1 MEIDDINKELEEL
14 FKDPILKITDEEKAL
29 FTLPEV
35 LKAKKERK
43 EADYVAQRIICEN
56 FADYESG
63 FKQVHKDL
71 REGKRMLKRYTG
83 ESAIQAGKYYVLNG
97 VVVYLDQL
105 IEMRKENRTGGHLD
119 GRTRLIYEN
128 GTESD
133 IKFRTLGKSIQIDGF
148 IITESTETDE
158 VALEVRFN
166 NIESSDIADG
176 YIYVLSSL
184 STDPQIQGQKDLYKI
199 GFSTTRVEERIK
211 NCEYEPTYLMD
222 QVKIVSVWKTFNMKT
237 NVFENIIHQ
246 FFKSVQFKVK
256 VRDIAGNESIPQE
269 WFVVPLGII
278 ERVVEMIIDGSVV
291 DYRYNPTM
299 QVLEKVEKEKRTA
312 SDKVDTTGWSILTL
326 RIKQIYFDLILKG
339 EKTVE
344 YRDMKQSQIGK
355 YTWVEQDTG
364 TRYLRKF
371 DALRLFVRNTA
382 GGGDRMLVEVIDTQY
397 NPDSRQVEYLL
408 GKVLEVDIKS
418 NLHK

>member
-184 STDPQIQGQKDLYKI
+184 STDPHIQGQKDLYKI

-222 QVKIVSVWKTFNMKT
+222 QVKIVSVWKTFNLQT

>member
-43 EADYVAQRIICEN
+43 EADYVAQRVVCEN

-148 IITESTETDE
+148 IITESTDTNEA
-158 VALEVRFN
+158 ALEVRFN
-166 NIESSDIADG
+166 NIDSSDIADG

>member
-83 ESAIQAGKYYVLNG
+83 ESAIQAGQYYLLNG

-148 IITESTETDE
+148 IITESTDTNEA
-158 VALEVRFN
+158 ALEVRFN
-166 NIESSDIADG
+166 NIDSSDIPDG

-222 QVKIVSVWKTFNMKT
+222 KVKIVSVWKTFNMKT

-246 FFKSVQFKVK
+246 FFKSVQFKIK
-256 VRDIAGNESIPQE
+256 VRDISGNETIPQE

-312 SDKVDTTGWSILTL
+312 SEKVDTTGWSILTL

-355 YTWVEQDTG
+355 YTWIEQDTG

-371 DALRLFVRNTA
+371 DALRLFVGNTA

>member
-83 ESAIQAGKYYVLNG
+83 ESAIQAGYYYVLNG
-97 VVVYLDQL
+97 VVVYLDKL

-148 IITESTETDE
+148 IITESTDTNEA
-158 VALEVRFN
+158 ALEVRFN
-166 NIESSDIADG
+166 NIDSSDIPDG

>member
-1 MEIDDINKELEEL
+1 MDANDINKELEEL
-14 FKDPILKITDEEKAL
+14 FNDPILEITDMEKSL
-29 FTLPEV
+29 FTLPTV

-43 EADYVAQRIICEN
+43 ETDYIAQKTVCEN
-56 FADYESG
+56 FSDYEQG

-83 ESAIQAGKYYVLNG
+83 ESSIQAGHYYVLNG
-97 VVVYLDQL
+97 ILVYLDEL
-105 IEMRKENRTGGHLD
+105 IDMKKDNRTGGHID
-119 GRTRLIYEN
+119 GRTRVIYEN

-133 IKFRTLGKSIQIDGF
+133 IKFRTLGKGIQIDGF
-148 IITESTETDE
+148 IVTESSETNMT
-158 VALEVRFN
+158 ALETHFN
-166 NIESSDIADG
+166 TIESSDIADG

-184 STDPQIQGQKDLYKI
+184 STDPQIKEQKDLYKI
-199 GFSTTRVEERIK
+199 GFSTTTVDERIK

-222 QVKIVSVWKTFNMKT
+222 KVKVVSVWKTYNMKT

-256 VRDIAGNESIPQE
+256 VKDMAGNETIPQE
-269 WFVVPLGII
+269 WFVVPLGIV
-278 ERVVEMIIDGSVV
+278 ERVVEMIIDGSIIN
-291 DYRYNPTM
+291 YRYNPTM
-299 QVLEKVEKEKRTA
+299 QVLEKVEKEKRTT
-312 SDKVDTTGWSILTL
+312 SEKVDTTGWSILTL

-355 YTWVEQDTG
+355 YTWLEQETG

-371 DALRLFVRNTA
+371 DALRLFVGNTA
-382 GGGDRMLVEVIDTQY
+382 GGGDRMLVEVTDTMY
-397 NPDSRQVEYLL
+397 NPDSRQVEYSL
-408 GKVLEVDIKS
+408 GKILEIDIKS
-418 NLHK
+418 NSHK

>member
-246 FFKSVQFKVK
+246 FFKSVQFKIK

>member
-355 YTWVEQDTG
+355 YTWIEQDTG